1 MTLNALSTP
10 SFIWRPSSLADPEN
24 GADMPNRISVSV
36 TPRLTA
42 ANLDCSGLVAV
53 SAGDV
58 AVALGR
64 AGCGPVSAGAT
75 TVGSE
80 RAWPGGVSACDGV
93 TVFSRS
99 ASARSVAP
107 QVVRL
112 LAMAEFSFDRVL
124 ELRENYVRCCEC
136 DDVDWLIQSKLS
148 QHGCFAVRMRINKI
162 VISFQYASW
171 SKTAME
177 C

>member
-1 MTLNALSTP
+1 MTLNAVSTP

-24 GADMPNRISVSV
+24 GADMPKRISVSV

-42 ANLDCSGLVAV
+42 VNLDCSGLVAA

-58 AVALGR
+58 AVTPGR
-64 AGCGPVSAGAT
+64 AGCGAVGAGVT

-99 ASARSVAP
+99 ASARSAAT
-107 QVVRL
+107 QVIRL
-112 LAMAEFSFDRVL
+112 LAMARWPSVL
-124 ELRENYVRCCEC
+124 L
-136 DDVDWLIQSKLS
+136 WL
-148 QHGCFAVRMRINKI
+148 
-162 VISFQYASW
+162 
-171 SKTAME
+171 
-177 C
+177 